1 MEMAL
6 FAVMSMK
13 PRSFGNLLLATWL
26 LATGL
31 PAVRADDAPVKPGAT
46 FESLV
51 VGKNTYLH
59 VKVLSIS
66 PHTIMIAHAGGM
78 TSVHLR
84 DLSPE
89 WQARFGFDA
98 TAEPPEF
105 STPTPVAAPVRPA
118 PTPRAALTAA
128 HDIANRFVYLGK
140 QFGQPAE
147 IKPEVNLQP
156 LFFQLELSV
165 KNQGRRPSC
174 SVFAIVSALEFQ
186 NAQLTGHTQKF
197 SEEYLIWAT
206 RKITKRTAPSP
217 KPGDEFVQENFDE
230 GFSLSEVI
238 EAIHVYGV
246 PLQQSLPNTFGRK
259 MEDIEDPPEAVVD
272 EARTHEKVF
281 AFVLPGHDPATRI
294 NNLVQSLNAGIPVTV
309 GIGWPNY
316 RSLRNGYLSGQTPMK
331 DKAHAVTI
339 VGYKSDTGSIENAY
353 FIFKNSYGATWGQG
367 GYGTISYKYLTNYL
381 YDAVLLEVLPG

>member
-1 MEMAL
+1 
-6 FAVMSMK
+6 MK
-13 PRSFGNLLLATWL
+13 PRSFGNLLLAAWL
-26 LATGL
+26 LAVGL
-31 PAVRADDAPVKPGAT
+31 PVLRAGDAPVKPGAT

-51 VGKNTYLH
+51 VGKNTYRH

-66 PHTIMIAHAGGM
+66 AHTIMIVHSGGM

-89 WQARFGFDA
+89 WQARFGYDPA
-98 TAEPPEF
+98 AEPPEF
-105 STPTPVAAPVRPA
+105 STPAPVAAPSRPA
-118 PTPRAALTAA
+118 AAPHSTPIAVRETAS
-128 HDIANRFVYLGK
+128 RFVYLGK

-147 IKPEVNLQP
+147 IKPEVDLRP
-156 LFFQLELSV
+156 LFFQLELSP

-186 NAQLTGHTQKF
+186 NAQLTGHAQKF

-206 RKITKRTAPSP
+206 RKITKRTAPSLANS
-217 KPGDEFVQENFDE
+217 DDFVRENFDE

-259 MEDIEDPPEAVVD
+259 MEDIEDPPEAVID
-272 EARTHEKVF
+272 EARSHEKVY
-281 AFVLPGHDPATRI
+281 AFVLPGHDSATRI
-294 NNLVQSLNAGIPVTV
+294 NNLVQSLNAGIPVTI

-316 RSLRNGYLSGQTPMK
+316 RSLRNGYLGGQVPMK
-331 DKAHAVTI
+331 DKAHAVTV
-339 VGYKSDTGSIENAY
+339 VGYKSDTGHIENTY
-353 FIFKNSYGATWGQG
+353 FIFKNSYGVEWGQG
-367 GYGTISYKYLTNYL
+367 GYGTISYKYLTDYL

>member
-1 MEMAL
+1 
-6 FAVMSMK
+6 MK
-13 PRSFGNLLLATWL
+13 PRSFGNLLLAAWL
-26 LATGL
+26 LAFGL
-31 PAVRADDAPVKPGAT
+31 PALRAEDAPVKPGAT

-66 PHTIMIAHAGGM
+66 PHTIMIAHSAGM

-89 WQARFGFDA
+89 WQARFGYDPA
-98 TAEPPEF
+98 AEPP
-105 STPTPVAAPVRPA
+105 SLPTPAPAADSPHAAPGPHA
-118 PTPRAALTAA
+118 TLSAA
-128 HDIANRFVYLGK
+128 HEVANRFVYLGK

-147 IKPEVNLQP
+147 IKPEVDLRP
-156 LFFQLELSV
+156 LFFQLELRA

-174 SVFAIVSALEFQ
+174 SIFAIVSALEFQ
-186 NAQLTGHTQKF
+186 NAQLTGHAEKF

-206 RKITKRTAPSP
+206 RKITKRTAPSLQE
-217 KPGDEFVQENFDE
+217 GDEFVRENFDE

-238 EAIHVYGV
+238 DAIHFYGV

-259 MEDIEDPPEAVVD
+259 MDEIEDPSEAVVN

-294 NNLVQSLNAGIPVTV
+294 NNLVQSLNAGIPVAI

-316 RSLRNGYLSGQTPMK
+316 RSLRNGYLGGQVPMK

-339 VGYKSDTGSIENAY
+339 VGYKSSTGRIENAY
-353 FIFKNSYGATWGQG
+353 FIFKNSYGVGWGQG
-367 GYGTISYKYLTNYL
+367 GYGTISYKYLSDYL
-381 YDAVLLEVLPG
+381 YDAVLLEVQPG